1 MPGLPASVD
10 LDECIERLYKKELL
24 ADSVI
29 EAICAKTKELLMKES
44 NVVHIAAPVT
54 VVGDIHG
61 QFFDMIEIFKIGGFC
76 PDTNYLFL
84 GDYVDRGL
92 FSVETISLLV
102 CLKLRY
108 PQRVHLIRGNHES
121 RGVTQ
126 SYGFYTEC
134 SRKYGNANVWH
145 YFTDMFDFLTLS
157 VVINDQI
164 FCVHGGKLLHLL
176 FALAYEAEQT
186 PTGLSPSIHSID
198 QIKIIDRFRE
208 IPHEGPM
215 ADLVWSDPDPD
226 RDEFSLSPR
235 GAGYTFGAQVVKK
248 FLEVNSMSHI
258 LRAHQLCQEGYQI
271 LYDDRLST
279 VWSAPN
285 YCYRCGNMASVL
297 EVSDTGE
304 RFFNVFDAAPEN
316 DLHRGEQTQEKGGQ
330 GVVVEYFL

>member
-1 MPGLPASVD
+1 MPSLPASVD
-10 LDECIERLYKKELL
+10 LDECIARLYKKELL
-24 ADSVI
+24 AESVI
-29 EAICAKTKELLMKES
+29 EAVCAKTKELLMRES
-44 NVVHIAAPVT
+44 NVVHVKAPIT

-61 QFFDMIEIFKIGGFC
+61 QFYDLIEIFRIGGYC

-84 GDYVDRGL
+84 GDYVDRGM

-108 PQRVHLIRGNHES
+108 PERVHLIRGNHES

-157 VVINDQI
+157 VVIDNQI
-164 FCVHGGKLLHLL
+164 FCVHG
-176 FALAYEAEQT
+176 
-186 PTGLSPSIHSID
+186 
-198 QIKIIDRFRE
+198 
-208 IPHEGPM
+208 
-215 ADLVWSDPDPD
+215 DPDPD

-248 FLEVNSMSHI
+248 FLAVNNMSHI
-258 LRAHQLCQEGYQI
+258 LRAHQLCQEGYQV

-297 EVSDTGE
+297 EVNTQGE
-304 RFFNVFDAAPEN
+304 RFFNVFAAAPEN
-316 DLHRGEQTQEKGGQ
+316 DQHKDMQQGLEKAADGNSLPD
-330 GVVVEYFL
+330 YFL